1 MSTCTEALAH
11 TCLYFT
17 FILKIEGHDPRE
29 VLRTKPATETEMKN
43 PSLLCFLDLF
53 PVLVCAPGGRLL
65 CVAFCALLA
74 SGSWVGFLHQK
85 LSQMEAL
92 EGPAVILQALFV
104 LSPAWQ

>member
-1 MSTCTEALAH
+1 M
-11 TCLYFT
+11 
-17 FILKIEGHDPRE
+17 
-29 VLRTKPATETEMKN
+29 LRTKPATETEMKN

-85 LSQMEAL
+85 LSQMEAPDVG
-92 EGPAVILQALFV
+92 GPAVILQVLFV